1 MAFSN
6 ATSARSIFSE
16 VTMRLQVARQRT
28 LLSTLNASWEWLG
41 GRRRGRGRGRI
52 SRVGVQADSRP
63 FLFFSSGQFSLK
75 KTST

>member
-28 LLSTLNASWEWLG
+28 LLSTLNASREWLG

-52 SRVGVQADSRP
+52 SRVGVRAALAPSC
-63 FLFFSSGQFSLK
+63 FSVLANSH
-75 KTST
+75 